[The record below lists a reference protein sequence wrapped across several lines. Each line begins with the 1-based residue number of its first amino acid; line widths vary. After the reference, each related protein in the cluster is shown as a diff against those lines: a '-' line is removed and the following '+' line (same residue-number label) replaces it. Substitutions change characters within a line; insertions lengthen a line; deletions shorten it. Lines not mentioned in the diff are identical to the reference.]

1 MKSTTGAKWRLLP
14 PATEAY
20 QHASALPP
28 LIAQLLY
35 NRGVP
40 AGEIDSFLAADRRVE
55 GTPFALPGMAPAV
68 ERIYKALLSGE
79 KIVVY
84 GDFDVDGITATI
96 VMVEGL
102 SWLGG
107 KAVPYI
113 PDRIREGH
121 GLNLAA
127 IRELH
132 SQGVELI
139 ITVDCGVANIAEVK
153 EARELGMDMVIT
165 DHHLPLGELPPVVAV
180 VDAKLKDSRY
190 PFTELAGVG
199 VAFKL
204 QQTLFYQDSRKERLD
219 GLLDLVALGTVAD
232 MAPLVGENRYLVSAG
247 LKVLNNTR
255 RPGLKEL
262 SRSASLKE
270 GGIDAE
276 QILWVLG
283 PRINAAGRMGGA
295 SVSYRLLTTPSPEE
309 ARALA
314 EELEERNSERQKL
327 TDEVLNKVKERIAS
341 KAGLPMIIEGD
352 EAYPVGV
359 LGIAAGRLVEEF
371 YKPAIIINLG
381 DDLCRGSCRSIAE
394 FNIVLALEECREL
407 LVGFGG
413 HPRAAGF
420 TVKRQNLAQLEERLM
435 SRGESQLSKLALKP
449 ELTIDAD
456 ISLSALDGE
465 TLPLIQ
471 KLAPFGQGN
480 PQPTFLSR
488 GVEVVECR
496 KIGGKGEYLKLKL
509 AQDKAVWEAV
519 DFNRRVPAEGI
530 PPSIDVVYRLG
541 KSYRGGEEVLCLN
554 LVDFVAGQAH

>member
-1 MKSTTGAKWRLLP
+1 MKSTPGAKWRLLP
-14 PATEAY
+14 PAPEAY
-20 QHASALPP
+20 RSASRLPP
-28 LIAQLLY
+28 LLAQLLH
-35 NRGVP
+35 NRNVP
-40 AGEIDSFLAADRRVE
+40 PGEIDSFLAADRRLE
-55 GTPFALPGMAPAV
+55 GSPFTLPGMAQAV

-79 KIVVY
+79 KIAVY

-107 KAVPYI
+107 KVVPYI

-127 IRELH
+127 IRELQ

-139 ITVDCGVANIAEVK
+139 ITADCGVANIAEVK
-153 EARELGMDMVIT
+153 EAQKLGVDMVIT
-165 DHHLPLGELPPVVAV
+165 DHHLPLGELPPAVAV
-180 VDAKLKDSRY
+180 VDARREDSRY
-190 PFTELAGVG
+190 PFSELAGVG
-199 VAFKL
+199 VVLKL
-204 QQTLFYQDSRKERLD
+204 QQSLFHQDSRKERLD
-219 GLLDLVALGTVAD
+219 GLLELVALGTVAD

-262 SRSASLKE
+262 SRSAGLKE
-270 GGIDAE
+270 GGIDTE

-295 SVSYRLLTTPSPEE
+295 SVSYRLLTTQSPEE

-341 KAGLPMIIEGD
+341 KAGLPLIIEGD
-352 EAYPVGV
+352 AAYPVGV
-359 LGIAAGRLVEEF
+359 LGIAAGRLADEF

-394 FNIVLALEECREL
+394 FNIVLALEECRDL

-420 TVKRQNLAQLEERLM
+420 TVKRQNLAQLEEKLVR
-435 SRGESQLSKLALKP
+435 RGESQLSKLALKP

-456 ISLSALDGE
+456 IPLSALDAE

-480 PQPTFLSR
+480 PQPIFLSR

-496 KIGGKGEYLKLKL
+496 HIGSKGEYLKLKL
-509 AQDKAVWEAV
+509 EQGRAVWEAM
-519 DFNRRVPAEGI
+519 DFSRRTPAGGVPA
-530 PPSIDVVYRLG
+530 SIDIVYRLD
-541 KSYRGGEEVLCLN
+541 KSYRGGGEVLCLN
-554 LVDFVAGQAH
+554 LVDFVASQAH

>member
-1 MKSTTGAKWRLLP
+1 MLP
-14 PATEAY
+14 DM
-20 QHASALPP
+20 
-28 LIAQLLY
+28 AQ
-35 NRGVP
+35 
-40 AGEIDSFLAADRRVE
+40 
-55 GTPFALPGMAPAV
+55 AV

-79 KIVVY
+79 KIAVY

-121 GLNLAA
+121 GLNSAA
-127 IRELH
+127 IRELQ

-139 ITVDCGVANIAEVK
+139 ITADCGVANIDEVK
-153 EARELGMDMVIT
+153 EARKAGVDMVIT
-165 DHHLPLGELPPVVAV
+165 DHHSPLGELPPAVAV
-180 VDAKLKDSRY
+180 VDARREDSRY
-190 PFTELAGVG
+190 PFSELAGVG
-199 VAFKL
+199 VALKL
-204 QQTLFYQDSRKERLD
+204 QQALFHQDSRKERLD
-219 GLLDLVALGTVAD
+219 GLLELVALGTVAD

-247 LKVLNNTR
+247 LKALNNTR

-262 SRSASLKE
+262 SRSAGLKE
-270 GGIDAE
+270 GGIDTE

-295 SVSYRLLTTPSPEE
+295 GVSYRLLTTQSPEE

-341 KAGLPMIIEGD
+341 KVGLPLIIEGD

-359 LGIAAGRLVEEF
+359 LGIAAGRLVDEF
-371 YKPAIIINLG
+371 YKPAIMINLG
-381 DDLCRGSCRSIAE
+381 GDLCRGSCRSIAE
-394 FNIVLALEECREL
+394 FNIVLALEECRDL

-413 HPRAAGF
+413 HPGAAGF
-420 TVKRQNLAQLEERLM
+420 TVKRQNLAQLEKKLM
-435 SRGESQLSKLALKP
+435 SRGESQLSKLALKR

-456 ISLSALDGE
+456 IPLSALDAE
-465 TLPLIQ
+465 ALALIQ

-488 GVEVVECR
+488 GVKVVECR
-496 KIGGKGEYLKLKL
+496 NIGSKGEYLKMKL
-509 AQDKAVWEAV
+509 EQDKAVWEAV
-519 DFNRRVPAEGI
+519 DFSRRMPAGGVPG
-530 PPSIDVVYRLG
+530 SIDAVYRLD
-541 KSYRGGEEVLCLN
+541 KSYWGGEEVLCLN
-554 LVDFVAGQAH
+554 LVDFVAGQAR

>member
-1 MKSTTGAKWRLLP
+1 MKSTPGAKWRLLP
-14 PATEAY
+14 PVPEAY
-20 QHASALPP
+20 RRASRLPP
-28 LIAQLLY
+28 LIAQLLH

-40 AGEIDSFLAADRRVE
+40 PGEIDSFLTADQRVE
-55 GTPFALPGMAPAV
+55 GSPFALPGMAEAV

-79 KIVVY
+79 KIAVY

-127 IRELH
+127 IRELR
-132 SQGVELI
+132 SQGTELI

-153 EARELGMDMVIT
+153 EARKLGVDMVIT
-165 DHHLPLGELPPVVAV
+165 DHHLPLGELPPAVAV
-180 VDAKLKDSRY
+180 VNARREDSRY
-190 PFTELAGVG
+190 PFAELAGVG
-199 VAFKL
+199 VVLKL
-204 QQTLFYQDSRKERLD
+204 QQALFHHDSRKERLNEM
-219 GLLDLVALGTVAD
+219 LELVALGTVAD

-262 SRSASLKE
+262 SRGAGLE
-270 GGIDAE
+270 TGGIDTE

-295 SVSYRLLTTPSPEE
+295 GVSYRLLTTQSPQE

-327 TDEVLNKVKERIAS
+327 TDAVLNKVKERIAS
-341 KAGLPMIIEGD
+341 KAGLPLIIEGD

-359 LGIAAGRLVEEF
+359 LGIAAGRLADEF

-394 FNIVLALEECREL
+394 FNIALALEECRDL

-420 TVKRQNLAQLEERLM
+420 TVKRQNLAQLEEKLM
-435 SRGESQLSKLALKP
+435 SRGEDQLSKLALKP

-456 ISLSALDGE
+456 ISLSALTAE
-465 TLPLIQ
+465 TLALVQ
-471 KLAPFGQGN
+471 KLAPFGQSN

-488 GVEVVECR
+488 QVEVVECR
-496 KIGGKGEYLKLKL
+496 NIGSRGEYLKLKL
-509 AQDKAVWEAV
+509 AQDNVTWEAV
-519 DFNRRVPAEGI
+519 DFSRRVPAGGV
-530 PPSIDVVYRLG
+530 PASIDIVYRLDRG
-541 KSYRGGEEVLCLN
+541 YWGGEEVLCLN
-554 LVDFVAGQAH
+554 LVDFVASQAR

>member
-1 MKSTTGAKWRLLP
+1 MKSTPGAKWRLLP
-14 PATEAY
+14 PAPEAY
-20 QHASALPP
+20 RSASRLPP
-28 LIAQLLY
+28 LLAQLLH
-35 NRGVP
+35 NRNVP
-40 AGEIDSFLAADRRVE
+40 PGEIDSFLAADRRLE
-55 GTPFALPGMAPAV
+55 GSPFTLPGMAQAV

-79 KIVVY
+79 KIAVY

-107 KAVPYI
+107 KVVPYI

-121 GLNLAA
+121 GLNSAA
-127 IRELH
+127 IRELQ

-139 ITVDCGVANIAEVK
+139 ITADCGVANIAEVK
-153 EARELGMDMVIT
+153 EAQKLGVDMVIT
-165 DHHLPLGELPPVVAV
+165 DHHLPLGELPPAVAV
-180 VDAKLKDSRY
+180 VDARREDSRY
-190 PFTELAGVG
+190 PFSELAGVG
-199 VAFKL
+199 VVLKL
-204 QQTLFYQDSRKERLD
+204 QQSLFHQDSRKERLD
-219 GLLDLVALGTVAD
+219 GLLELVALGTVAD

-262 SRSASLKE
+262 SRSAGLKE
-270 GGIDAE
+270 GGIDTE

-295 SVSYRLLTTPSPEE
+295 SVSYRLLTTQSPEE

-341 KAGLPMIIEGD
+341 KAGLPLIIEGD
-352 EAYPVGV
+352 AAYPVGV
-359 LGIAAGRLVEEF
+359 LGIAAGRLADEF

-394 FNIVLALEECREL
+394 FNIVLALEECRDL

-420 TVKRQNLAQLEERLM
+420 TVKRQNLAQLEEKLVR
-435 SRGESQLSKLALKP
+435 RGESQLSKLALKP

-456 ISLSALDGE
+456 IPLSALDAE

-480 PQPTFLSR
+480 PQPIFLSR

-496 KIGGKGEYLKLKL
+496 HIGSKGEYLKLKL
-509 AQDKAVWEAV
+509 EQGRAVWEAM
-519 DFNRRVPAEGI
+519 DFSRRTPAGGVPA
-530 PPSIDVVYRLG
+530 SIDIVYRLD
-541 KSYRGGEEVLCLN
+541 KSYRGGGEVLCLN
-554 LVDFVAGQAH
+554 LVDFVASQAH